1 MSELSSTDVSPSY
14 NIWGAIF
21 HEKWL
26 NGGKWKVLTFRKIFS
41 YYVWMARLPK
51 ETVEAGE
58 YFELHFSDEN
68 NLGFVSWGNESL
80 NASTNVCIYLIGLRY
95 WLDVGASINKKNG
108 ESILNSAGQKV
119 WDAENGKLEGTGLGG
134 R

>member
-1 MSELSSTDVSPSY
+1 M
-14 NIWGAIF
+14 
-21 HEKWL
+21 
-26 NGGKWKVLTFRKIFS
+26 
-41 YYVWMARLPK
+41 
-51 ETVEAGE
+51 
-58 YFELHFSDEN
+58 
-68 NLGFVSWGNESL
+68 
-80 NASTNVCIYLIGLRY
+80 CIYLIGLRY